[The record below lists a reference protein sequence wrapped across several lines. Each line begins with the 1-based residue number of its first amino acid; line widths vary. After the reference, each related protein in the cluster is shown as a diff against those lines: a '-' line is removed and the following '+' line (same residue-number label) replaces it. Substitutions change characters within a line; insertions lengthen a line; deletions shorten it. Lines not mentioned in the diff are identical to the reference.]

1 MTNGTG
7 IGASVLRKE
16 DRRFLSGRGTY
27 VADIKRP
34 GMTFGVFVRSPHAH
48 ARIKAID
55 LTAARTLPGV
65 LAVFTGEDVKGDSVG
80 GIPCGWCVTGKRG
93 VPMKEPPHPA
103 LAQVKV
109 RHVGDAV
116 AFVVAETLADA
127 RHAAAAL
134 VVDYQMLAP
143 VTGVRAA
150 LAAGAP
156 AVFDEI
162 PDNICYDWELG
173 DRDATEAAFKRAHH
187 VARVELVNNRLVG
200 NPMEPRAAIAEY
212 DPATGQHTLWTTS
225 QFPHIVK
232 LLMGN
237 FVLKIPQHKL
247 RVIAPD
253 VGGGFGVKQFHY
265 AEETVVTWAS
275 AKLGRP
281 VKWVCERT
289 EGFVSDAHGRDHVT
303 EAELALDADGRF
315 LGLRVRTIANMGGYL
330 STFGPNIPSYLYGP
344 LLAGVYV
351 TPAIYCEVKAVFTNT
366 LPVDAYRGAGRP
378 EATFV
383 LERLVDIAARGMGI
397 DRAELRRRN
406 TIPKTAYPYKTPVLV
421 EYDAGDP
428 LRCLERVLVAA
439 DWNGFA
445 WRKSESERRGKFRGI
460 GLCTFAEACGLA
472 PSRIA
477 IRLGARGGLF
487 ESATVRV
494 HPTGDVTVLMGT
506 HNHGQGHETTFAQI
520 ASEKLGVPIDN
531 VQVVFGDTDKV
542 QFGLGTYG
550 SRSLAVG
557 GSALVKAA
565 DKVILK
571 GKKIAAHMLEAS
583 ESDIEFKAGVFG
595 IAGTDRR
602 KTFQEIAL
610 SAHFPANYPL
620 DLLEPGLEEQAFYD
634 PVNFT
639 FPSGAHVAEVEI
651 DPETGVV
658 ALVNYVAVDDV
669 GTVIN
674 PMIVRGQIHGGLAQG
689 IGQALCEA
697 CVYDEVSGQLL
708 SGSFMDYCMPRTDD
722 IPTMHVETLSTACT
736 HNPLGV
742 KGCGELGTIGAP
754 ATVINAVVDALAH
767 LGVTHVDMP
776 ASPSRIWR
784 IIDEAGGKTARQQ
797 RVRA

>member
-1 MTNGTG
+1 MTNRTG

-16 DRRFLSGRGTY
+16 DARFLAGRGTY
-27 VADIKRP
+27 VADIVRP
-34 GMTFGVFVRSPHAH
+34 DMAFGAFVRSPHAH

-55 LTAARTLPGV
+55 LTGALTRPGV
-65 LAVFTGEDVKGDSVG
+65 VAVLTGNDLEGAGVG
-80 GIPCGWCVTGKRG
+80 GIPCGWCVTGKGG
-93 VPMKEPPHPA
+93 VPMKEPSHPA
-103 LAQVKV
+103 LAQGKV
-109 RHVGDAV
+109 RHVGDPV
-116 AFVVAETLADA
+116 AFVIADSLVDA
-127 RHAAAAL
+127 RDAAAAV
-134 VVDYQMLAP
+134 VVDYEIL
-143 VTGVRAA
+143 
-150 LAAGAP
+150 P
-156 AVFDEI
+156 AVASVLGALQSGAAAIFDEI
-162 PDNICYDWELG
+162 PDNICYDWDIG
-173 DRDATEAAFKRAHH
+173 DREATEAAFKKANH
-187 VARVELVNNRLVG
+187 VARVNLVNNRLVG
-200 NPMEPRAAIAEY
+200 NPMEPRAAIGEY
-212 DPATGQHTLWTTS
+212 DPTMRQYTLWTTS

-247 RVIAPD
+247 RVVAPD

-265 AEETVVTWAS
+265 AEEAIVTFAS
-275 AKLGRP
+275 AKVGRP
-281 VKWVCERT
+281 VKWVCERS
-289 EGFVSDAHGRDHVT
+289 EGFISDAHGRDHVT
-303 EAELALDADGRF
+303 EAELALDADGIF

-344 LLAGVYV
+344 LLAGVYM

-383 LERLVDIAARGMGI
+383 LERLVDIAAREMGI
-397 DRAELRRRN
+397 DRAELRRKN
-406 TIPKTAYPYKTPVLV
+406 TIPTAAYPYKTPVLV
-421 EYDAGDP
+421 EYDNGNP
-428 LRCLERVLVAA
+428 LSCLERVLVAA
-439 DWNGFA
+439 DWKGFSK
-445 WRKSESERRGKFRGI
+445 RKAESERNRKYRGI

-494 HPTGDVTVLMGT
+494 HPTGDVTVIMGT

-520 ASEKLGVPIDN
+520 ASEKLGIAIDN

-571 GKKIAAHMLEAS
+571 GRKIAAHMLEAS
-583 ESDIEFKAGVFG
+583 ESDVEFQDG
-595 IAGTDRR
+595 IFRVAGTDSR
-602 KTFQEIAL
+602 KTFQEVAL
-610 SAHFPANYPL
+610 SAHFPVNYPL
-620 DLLEPGLEEQAFYD
+620 EVLEPGLEEQAFYD

-651 DPETGVV
+651 DPETGRI

-674 PMIVRGQIHGGLAQG
+674 PMIVQGQIHGGLVQG
-689 IGQALCEA
+689 IGQALCET
-697 CVYDEVSGQLL
+697 CVYDDVSGQLL
-708 SGSFMDYCMPRTDD
+708 SGSFMDYCMPRADD
-722 IPTMHVETLSTACT
+722 IPMMHVETLSTACT

-776 ASPSRIWR
+776 ASPSRIWQ
-784 IIDEAGGKTARQQ
+784 IINEAGLGGARSS
-797 RVRA
+797 